1 MRAREPNKKRGA
13 GERPD
18 GIGGRTV
25 YKKQVMGQLFTG
37 IGANE
42 PSIQG
47 LNVSHYYDY
56 YDRPPRSPRLGSF
69 FSP

>member
-1 MRAREPNKKRGA
+1 MERTRAYCV
-13 GERPD
+13 D
-18 GIGGRTV
+18 
-25 YKKQVMGQLFTG
+25 YKKQVMGQLFTR

-47 LNVSHYYDY
+47 LNVSQYYDY
-56 YDRPPRSPRLGSF
+56 DDRPPRSPRLGSF